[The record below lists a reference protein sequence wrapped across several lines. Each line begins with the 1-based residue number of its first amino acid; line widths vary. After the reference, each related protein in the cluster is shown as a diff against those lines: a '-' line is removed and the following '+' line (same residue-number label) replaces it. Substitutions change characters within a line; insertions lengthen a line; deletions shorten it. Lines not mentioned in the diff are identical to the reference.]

1 MVLFSGFSN
10 NKSLEERELL
20 QKLNKIEEKIDFN
33 YNVLNKH
40 LVRMMAYGVK
50 VKEGYVDGIRQAVE
64 CTDKNKGNMSK
75 KSNHLLELVMFDIAY
90 VISNCD
96 YEYSSDEKKY
106 LNIILNRYDEDDR
119 ELLKLRTQFLDSIL
133 EKGIDEVKSFV
144 TNLSKSLKNKIDDD
158 MKDAYL
164 ALFKEVIMLDE
175 NVHNNEKVLYQMLC
189 EQWGRQSGL

>member
-1 MVLFSGFSN
+1 
-10 NKSLEERELL
+10 
-20 QKLNKIEEKIDFN
+20 
-33 YNVLNKH
+33 
-40 LVRMMAYGVK
+40 
-50 VKEGYVDGIRQAVE
+50 
-64 CTDKNKGNMSK
+64 MSE

-106 LNIILNRYDEDDR
+106 LDIILDRYDDDDK

-164 ALFKEVIMLDE
+164 ALFKEVIMLDDS
-175 NVHNNEKVLYQMLC
+175 VHDNEGVLYQLLC
-189 EQWGRQSGL
+189 DQWGRESGL

>member
-1 MVLFSGFSN
+1 
-10 NKSLEERELL
+10 
-20 QKLNKIEEKIDFN
+20 
-33 YNVLNKH
+33 
-40 LVRMMAYGVK
+40 
-50 VKEGYVDGIRQAVE
+50 
-64 CTDKNKGNMSK
+64 MSE

-106 LNIILNRYDEDDR
+106 LAIILDRYDEDDK

-175 NVHNNEKVLYQMLC
+175 SVHDNERVLYQLLC
-189 EQWGRQSGL
+189 DQWGRESGL

>member
-1 MVLFSGFSN
+1 
-10 NKSLEERELL
+10 
-20 QKLNKIEEKIDFN
+20 
-33 YNVLNKH
+33 
-40 LVRMMAYGVK
+40 
-50 VKEGYVDGIRQAVE
+50 
-64 CTDKNKGNMSK
+64 MSE

-106 LNIILNRYDEDDR
+106 LDIILDRYDDDDK
-119 ELLKLRTQFLDSIL
+119 ELLKLRTQFLDNIL

-175 NVHNNEKVLYQMLC
+175 SVHDNERVLYQLLC
-189 EQWGRQSGL
+189 DQWGRESGL

>member
-1 MVLFSGFSN
+1 
-10 NKSLEERELL
+10 
-20 QKLNKIEEKIDFN
+20 
-33 YNVLNKH
+33 
-40 LVRMMAYGVK
+40 
-50 VKEGYVDGIRQAVE
+50 
-64 CTDKNKGNMSK
+64 MSE

-106 LNIILNRYDEDDR
+106 LDIILNRYDKDDR

-144 TNLSKSLKNKIDDD
+144 TNLSKSLKNKIDTD

-175 NVHNNEKVLYQMLC
+175 NVHDNERILYQLLC
-189 EQWGRQSGL
+189 DQWGRESGL

>member
-1 MVLFSGFSN
+1 
-10 NKSLEERELL
+10 
-20 QKLNKIEEKIDFN
+20 
-33 YNVLNKH
+33 
-40 LVRMMAYGVK
+40 
-50 VKEGYVDGIRQAVE
+50 
-64 CTDKNKGNMSK
+64 MSE

-106 LNIILNRYDEDDR
+106 LDIILDRYDDDDK

-133 EKGIDEVKSFV
+133 EKGIDEVKNFV
-144 TNLSKSLKNKIDDD
+144 TNLSRSLKNKIDNN

-175 NVHNNEKVLYQMLC
+175 NVHDNERVLYQLLC
-189 EQWGRQSGL
+189 DQWGRESGL

>member
-1 MVLFSGFSN
+1 
-10 NKSLEERELL
+10 
-20 QKLNKIEEKIDFN
+20 
-33 YNVLNKH
+33 
-40 LVRMMAYGVK
+40 
-50 VKEGYVDGIRQAVE
+50 
-64 CTDKNKGNMSK
+64 MSE

-106 LNIILNRYDEDDR
+106 LDIILARYDEDDR

-175 NVHNNEKVLYQMLC
+175 NVHDNERVLYQLLC
-189 EQWGRQSGL
+189 DQWGRESGL

>member
-1 MVLFSGFSN
+1 
-10 NKSLEERELL
+10 
-20 QKLNKIEEKIDFN
+20 
-33 YNVLNKH
+33 
-40 LVRMMAYGVK
+40 
-50 VKEGYVDGIRQAVE
+50 
-64 CTDKNKGNMSK
+64 MSE

-96 YEYSSDEKKY
+96 YEYSSYEKKY
-106 LNIILNRYDEDDR
+106 LDIILDRYDDDDK

-175 NVHNNEKVLYQMLC
+175 NVHDNERVLYQLLC
-189 EQWGRQSGL
+189 DQWGRESGL

>member
-1 MVLFSGFSN
+1 
-10 NKSLEERELL
+10 
-20 QKLNKIEEKIDFN
+20 
-33 YNVLNKH
+33 
-40 LVRMMAYGVK
+40 
-50 VKEGYVDGIRQAVE
+50 
-64 CTDKNKGNMSK
+64 MSE

-96 YEYSSDEKKY
+96 YEYSSDERKY
-106 LNIILNRYDEDDR
+106 LDIILDRYDDDDK

-175 NVHNNEKVLYQMLC
+175 NVHDNERILYQLLC
-189 EQWGRQSGL
+189 EQWGRESGL

>member
-1 MVLFSGFSN
+1 
-10 NKSLEERELL
+10 
-20 QKLNKIEEKIDFN
+20 
-33 YNVLNKH
+33 
-40 LVRMMAYGVK
+40 
-50 VKEGYVDGIRQAVE
+50 
-64 CTDKNKGNMSK
+64 MSE

-106 LNIILNRYDEDDR
+106 LDIILDRYDDDDK

-158 MKDAYL
+158 MKGAYL

-175 NVHNNEKVLYQMLC
+175 NVHDNERILYQLLC
-189 EQWGRQSGL
+189 DQWGRESGL

>member
-1 MVLFSGFSN
+1 
-10 NKSLEERELL
+10 
-20 QKLNKIEEKIDFN
+20 
-33 YNVLNKH
+33 
-40 LVRMMAYGVK
+40 
-50 VKEGYVDGIRQAVE
+50 
-64 CTDKNKGNMSK
+64 MSE

-106 LNIILNRYDEDDR
+106 LDIILDRYDDDDK

-164 ALFKEVIMLDE
+164 ALFNEVIMLDE
-175 NVHNNEKVLYQMLC
+175 SVHDNEQVLYQLLC
-189 EQWGRQSGL
+189 DQWGRESGL

>member
-1 MVLFSGFSN
+1 
-10 NKSLEERELL
+10 
-20 QKLNKIEEKIDFN
+20 
-33 YNVLNKH
+33 
-40 LVRMMAYGVK
+40 
-50 VKEGYVDGIRQAVE
+50 
-64 CTDKNKGNMSK
+64 MSE

-96 YEYSSDEKKY
+96 YEYSSYEKKY
-106 LNIILNRYDEDDR
+106 LDIILDRYDEDDK

-144 TNLSKSLKNKIDDD
+144 KNLSKSLKNKIDDD

-175 NVHNNEKVLYQMLC
+175 NVHDNERVLYQLLC
-189 EQWGRQSGL
+189 DEWGRESGL

>member
-1 MVLFSGFSN
+1 
-10 NKSLEERELL
+10 
-20 QKLNKIEEKIDFN
+20 
-33 YNVLNKH
+33 
-40 LVRMMAYGVK
+40 
-50 VKEGYVDGIRQAVE
+50 
-64 CTDKNKGNMSK
+64 MSE

-106 LNIILNRYDEDDR
+106 LDIILDRYDDDDK

-144 TNLSKSLKNKIDDD
+144 TNLSKSLKNKIGDD

-175 NVHNNEKVLYQMLC
+175 NVHDNERVLYQLLC
-189 EQWGRQSGL
+189 DQWGRESGL

>member
-1 MVLFSGFSN
+1 
-10 NKSLEERELL
+10 
-20 QKLNKIEEKIDFN
+20 
-33 YNVLNKH
+33 
-40 LVRMMAYGVK
+40 
-50 VKEGYVDGIRQAVE
+50 
-64 CTDKNKGNMSK
+64 MSK

-106 LNIILNRYDEDDR
+106 LDIILDRYDDDDK

-175 NVHNNEKVLYQMLC
+175 NIHDNERVLYQLLC
-189 EQWGRQSGL
+189 DQWGRESGL

>member
-1 MVLFSGFSN
+1 
-10 NKSLEERELL
+10 
-20 QKLNKIEEKIDFN
+20 
-33 YNVLNKH
+33 
-40 LVRMMAYGVK
+40 
-50 VKEGYVDGIRQAVE
+50 
-64 CTDKNKGNMSK
+64 MSE

-90 VISNCD
+90 VISHCD

-106 LNIILNRYDEDDR
+106 LNIILDRYDDDDK

-175 NVHNNEKVLYQMLC
+175 NVHDNEKVLYQMLC
-189 EQWGRQSGL
+189 DQWGRQSGL

>member
-1 MVLFSGFSN
+1 
-10 NKSLEERELL
+10 
-20 QKLNKIEEKIDFN
+20 
-33 YNVLNKH
+33 
-40 LVRMMAYGVK
+40 
-50 VKEGYVDGIRQAVE
+50 
-64 CTDKNKGNMSK
+64 MSK

-106 LNIILNRYDEDDR
+106 LDIILDRYDDDDK

-175 NVHNNEKVLYQMLC
+175 NVHDNERILYQLLC
-189 EQWGRQSGL
+189 DQWGRESGL

>member
-1 MVLFSGFSN
+1 
-10 NKSLEERELL
+10 
-20 QKLNKIEEKIDFN
+20 
-33 YNVLNKH
+33 
-40 LVRMMAYGVK
+40 
-50 VKEGYVDGIRQAVE
+50 
-64 CTDKNKGNMSK
+64 MSE

-96 YEYSSDEKKY
+96 YEYSSDERKY
-106 LNIILNRYDEDDR
+106 LDIILDRYDDDDK

-144 TNLSKSLKNKIDDD
+144 TNLSKSLKNKIDAD

-175 NVHNNEKVLYQMLC
+175 NVHDNERVLYQLLC
-189 EQWGRQSGL
+189 DQWGRESGL

>member
-1 MVLFSGFSN
+1 
-10 NKSLEERELL
+10 
-20 QKLNKIEEKIDFN
+20 
-33 YNVLNKH
+33 
-40 LVRMMAYGVK
+40 
-50 VKEGYVDGIRQAVE
+50 
-64 CTDKNKGNMSK
+64 MSE

-106 LNIILNRYDEDDR
+106 LNIILDRYDKDDK

-164 ALFKEVIMLDE
+164 ALFKEVIMIDE
-175 NVHNNEKVLYQMLC
+175 NVHNNEQVLYQLLC
-189 EQWGRQSGL
+189 DQWGRQSGL

>member
-1 MVLFSGFSN
+1 
-10 NKSLEERELL
+10 
-20 QKLNKIEEKIDFN
+20 
-33 YNVLNKH
+33 
-40 LVRMMAYGVK
+40 
-50 VKEGYVDGIRQAVE
+50 
-64 CTDKNKGNMSK
+64 MSE

-106 LNIILNRYDEDDR
+106 LDIILNRYDDDDK

-144 TNLSKSLKNKIDDD
+144 TNLSKSLKDKIDDN

-175 NVHNNEKVLYQMLC
+175 SVHDNERVLYQLLC
-189 EQWGRQSGL
+189 DQWGRESGL